1 MIDLAA
7 TILAAG
13 LAATPAAEPGE
24 RNIFRIPRAG
34 DVRMQK
40 LTRAG
45 GEAGWPFTV
54 DEGLLMCLYVAGRP
68 TVYFAVVEEHDE
80 WHEDP
85 PVRMVVVSTDPF
97 DATLANM
104 AVNDLIV
111 KTDDVAGRM
120 ALFAPFQRIGQ
131 RLCDQP
137 RGTEMGPGEL

>member
-1 MIDLAA
+1 MVGLAA
-7 TILAAG
+7 MTLAAG
-13 LAATPAAEPGE
+13 MAATPVAEPGE

-34 DVRMQK
+34 DVRMQT

-45 GEAGWPFTV
+45 GETGWPFTV
-54 DEGLLMCLYVAGRP
+54 DEGLLMCVFVAGRP

-85 PVRMVVVSTDPF
+85 PVRMVIVSTDPF

-111 KTDDVAGRM
+111 ETGGPAERM
-120 ALFAPFQRIGQ
+120 ALFAPFERMGR